1 MGKLRRSLYFIVEEG
16 NQGCLLQNGSSSTE
30 MLHLLIATAKSLE
43 HQNELSFGRLREAS
57 TIGPFFFRWVFKH
70 QNELSCHLL
79 HLIYYYTSSCFKNQ
93 INNCTGS

>member
-43 HQNELSFGRLREAS
+43 PSGCRLREAS

-70 QNELSCHLL
+70 QNELLPSSSPYLLL
-79 HLIYYYTSSCFKNQ
+79 H
-93 INNCTGS
+93 